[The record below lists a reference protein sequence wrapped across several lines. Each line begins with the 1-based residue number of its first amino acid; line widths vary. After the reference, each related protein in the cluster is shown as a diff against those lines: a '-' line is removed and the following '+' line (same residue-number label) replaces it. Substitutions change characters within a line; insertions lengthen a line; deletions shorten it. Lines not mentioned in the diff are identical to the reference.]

1 MIPDDLILEGER
13 VKLLPMESR
22 HAEELAAC
30 SKADEIWDYLPKKAT
45 SLEVMAEIIEQALKG
60 KKLGQEFPFVVF
72 DKALGKLVG
81 STRYLAI
88 NATHR
93 NLEIGWTWYSP
104 EVWRTRVNTECKYL
118 LLKYG
123 FEELRLLR
131 VQLKTDTRNER
142 SNNAIRRIGGIHEG
156 VLRQDRIMHDG
167 YIRNANLYSI
177 IDSEWPEVKS
187 KLEGFL
193 HR

>member
-1 MIPDDLILEGER
+1 MIPHDLTLEGER

-22 HAEELAAC
+22 HAEELAEC
-30 SKADEIWDYLPKKAT
+30 GKADEIWDYLPKKAT
-45 SLEVMAEIIEQALKG
+45 SLEVMAELIEQALKG

-72 DKALGKLVG
+72 DKQLGKLVG

-88 NATHR
+88 NAPNR

-177 IDSEWPEVKS
+177 IDNEWPEVKS